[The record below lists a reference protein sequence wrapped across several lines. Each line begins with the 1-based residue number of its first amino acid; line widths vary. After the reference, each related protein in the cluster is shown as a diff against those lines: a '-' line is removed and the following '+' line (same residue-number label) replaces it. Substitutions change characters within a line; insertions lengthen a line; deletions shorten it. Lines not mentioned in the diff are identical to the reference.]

1 MKVAAA
7 SATSKRPPTAGL
19 WLRLSAR
26 VPACVCVR
34 ALMHALSSRERE
46 RRAASGRASTRR
58 ELRFRSNRCALSAAC
73 VRSPRTC
80 MRAHVRAPS
89 HTRAF
94 SLHSSSLHGK
104 DNVAASFRTP
114 WNDRVATV
122 SVQRFLLPSFSLFFS
137 SFFNLPPP
145 PPPPP
150 RFSSYIE
157 ASDSHSR
164 ETHPGRSW
172 NTMNPD
178 EIFLVFWLE
187 TFWPVVNRGFRRL
200 RARSRRPWMAVT
212 WMNIWIFSPT
222 VQEAW
227 SWVLIKKYFDSAI
240 SYACRRRRREIIYWN
255 TANLNFRRIER
266 CMRVR
271 LSRRTCQKDCG
282 NARPGKS

>member
-1 MKVAAA
+1 MNCGTKSRAWCNYKVVGGSERGGGGRWGKRWRTKRENIGARYKGIQGGEGSGGVGHIKA
-7 SATSKRPPTAGL
+7 STDCRALASTFRACSR
-19 WLRLSAR
+19 LR
-26 VPACVCVR
+26 VR

-145 PPPPP
+145 PPP

-164 ETHPGRSW
+164 DASRKELEHNEFGRNILGILTRNFLASRESW
-172 NTMNPD
+172 
-178 EIFLVFWLE
+178 L
-187 TFWPVVNRGFRRL
+187 
-200 RARSRRPWMAVT
+200 
-212 WMNIWIFSPT
+212 PT
-222 VQEAW
+222 
-227 SWVLIKKYFDSAI
+227 IT
-240 SYACRRRRREIIYWN
+240 REIPETVDGCHVDEY
-255 TANLNFRRIER
+255 LNIFADGSRSL
-266 CMRVR
+266 V
-271 LSRRTCQKDCG
+271 LSVD
-282 NARPGKS
+282 